1 MYVEMWMSWTW
12 VESRKYPKKMSLIK
26 RKTPEGYCQD
36 THLQSFQEVTN
47 DLTPCVGHSH
57 DVLLLPGVAGSHGL
71 GGGLSDGSVDQ
82 EEVLRRG
89 SLHIRILVVEVLHTL
104 ANRL

>member
-1 MYVEMWMSWTW
+1 MGH
-12 VESRKYPKKMSLIK
+12 IK
-26 RKTPEGYCQD
+26 SDKHPPQPLSYERPIYEALMIMTRYTD
-36 THLQSFQEVTN
+36 THLQSFQQVTN
-47 DLTPCVGHSH
+47 DLTPSVGHSH

-89 SLHIRILVVEVLHTL
+89 SWHIRILVVEILHTL